1 MDSPM
6 DSSAELRDFLRASRA
21 RLRPEDVGLAPP
33 RYSDPAR
40 SRRVPGLRREEVA
53 QLAGVSV
60 DYYARLEQGRT
71 RQVSEAVLS
80 AVADTLRM
88 NVTEREYFFSLVA
101 RQTRSTARTTERP
114 TEQRVRPVI
123 HRMLAQFGS
132 PAQVLGRGLTV
143 LAANQLARAVFF
155 DPAEFPVKDRNLA
168 KWLFLHPRAK
178 ELHLDWRQHA
188 LDYAA
193 VLRADV
199 GSHPEDPA
207 LNELIGELAVKSA
220 EFREIWSAHQVSAC
234 LSGHMRLRHEDV
246 GRIDLDYEALDV
258 HGGQDHKLVV
268 YTAAEGSPSA
278 EALAL
283 LASWTAGP
291 GRTPQRAGQRAAWE
305 RSGTPGTPGTAG
317 TREDAATPGP
327 REAAPRHREP

>member
-6 DSSAELRDFLRASRA
+6 DSPAELREFLRASRA
-21 RLRPEDVGLAPP
+21 RLRPQDVGLAPP
-33 RYSDPAR
+33 RYSEAAR

-71 RQVSEAVLS
+71 RQVSEAILT

-88 NVTEREYFFSLVA
+88 NPTEREYFFSLVA
-101 RQTRSTARTTERP
+101 RQTRSAARHTERP
-114 TEQRVRPVI
+114 PAQRVRPVI

-143 LAANQLARAVFF
+143 LAANQLARSLFF
-155 DPAEFPVKDRNLA
+155 DPVQVPVKDRNLA
-168 KWLFLHPRAK
+168 KWLYLDPRAR
-178 ELHLDWRQHA
+178 ELHLDWEQHA

-193 VLRADV
+193 VLRADT
-199 GSHPEDPA
+199 GAHPEDPA
-207 LNELIGELAVKSA
+207 LNELIGELAVQSDA
-220 EFREIWSAHQVSAC
+220 FRTIWSAHKVSAC

-246 GRIDLDYEALDV
+246 GRIDLDYEALDI
-258 HGGQDHKLVV
+258 HGGQDQKIVV

-278 EALAL
+278 EALGL
-283 LASWTAGP
+283 LASWTASGGSGSP
-291 GRTPQRAGQRAAWE
+291 ATGRRVAWADSTTPEARESRAEGEARNA
-305 RSGTPGTPGTAG
+305 RK
-317 TREDAATPGP
+317 ATG
-327 REAAPRHREP
+327 A